1 MVYPSTIPPLLNLVF
16 YIISR
21 IWRTESCDDSN
32 SIKLLVMTSLA
43 TLILDFH
50 EVIILLRLWLW
61 PWLCHEWK
69 PALKAGTSNVDRVGV
84 VIRSLS
90 IDIRHWTVNTNV
102 KLWCSFATKFFAMA
116 SFKTMQDL
124 IFLSRT
130 SNFIDDEEFFS
141 VVWPFW
147 VELSVR
153 NYSTFNLNEMT
164 ESECLS
170 EFRFRKRDIL
180 MW

>member
-1 MVYPSTIPPLLNLVF
+1 
-16 YIISR
+16 
-21 IWRTESCDDSN
+21 
-32 SIKLLVMTSLA
+32 MTSVDWEKTGTRTSVSA
-43 TLILDFH
+43 R
-50 EVIILLRLWLW
+50 EKGNLR
-61 PWLCHEWK
+61 CSRSV
-69 PALKAGTSNVDRVGV
+69 GRQVDDDDTECKV
-84 VIRSLS
+84 
-90 IDIRHWTVNTNV
+90 NV
-102 KLWCSFATKFFAMA
+102 KLWCSFETKFFVMA

-170 EFRFRKRDIL
+170 EFRFRKRHIWCDSCFPWKVYFLYIKDIWFAL
-180 MW
+180 PKYTQCKNGCRINILLFKLKSA